1 MDVHEADYPGVP
13 FAFLSAWVSLAD
25 QGGVVSAALLI
36 LLLALVLGGVG
47 LFVEALRWV
56 LIIAV
61 VLLIISAFTGYR
73 GRAVP

>member
-1 MDVHEADYPGVP
+1 MGI
-13 FAFLSAWVSLAD
+13 
-25 QGGVVSAALLI
+25 ALLI

-61 VLLIISAFTGYR
+61 VLLIASAFTGYR
-73 GRAVP
+73 GRARTGRPCQIRTAVLLYALSIMLLSDGQ

>member
-1 MDVHEADYPGVP
+1 MGI
-13 FAFLSAWVSLAD
+13 
-25 QGGVVSAALLI
+25 ALLI
-36 LLLALVLGGVG
+36 LILALILGGVG

-73 GRAVP
+73 GRANV